1 MAKRK
6 DPNAEFFRKHP
17 GVIPNVRR
25 YEYTDGAGKILESW
39 ERNKD
44 GILVET
50 TERDKLYQEIAD
62 ATEAIEKMREKG
74 VNDGQSIQN

>member
-1 MAKRK
+1 MS
-6 DPNAEFFRKHP
+6 NEVFFSKHP

-25 YEYTDGAGKILESW
+25 YEYTDPAGNIIESW
-39 ERNKD
+39 ERNED

-62 ATEAIEKMREKG
+62 AQEAIEAIRTKEANTG
-74 VNDGQSIQN
+74 V